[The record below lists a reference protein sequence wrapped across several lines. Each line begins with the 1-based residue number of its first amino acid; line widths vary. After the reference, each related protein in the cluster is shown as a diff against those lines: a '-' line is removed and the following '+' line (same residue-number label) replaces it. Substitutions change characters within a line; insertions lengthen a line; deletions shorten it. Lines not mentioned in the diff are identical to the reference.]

1 MCGGPG
7 VAREWPSSSAVTG
20 IGNKDTLR
28 GECHFVGRFTVRSN
42 VGAERLAVDKKGGGR
57 LESTRGP
64 RETVSTPSDPLSL
77 PLPPRG
83 AGKRGEI
90 ATL

>member
-1 MCGGPG
+1 M
-7 VAREWPSSSAVTG
+7 AREWPSSSAVTG

-64 RETVSTPSDPLSL
+64 RETVSTPSDPPSL
-77 PLPPRG
+77 PYLLVAQGSAERSPRS
-83 AGKRGEI
+83 EI
-90 ATL
+90 VI

>member
-1 MCGGPG
+1 M
-7 VAREWPSSSAVTG
+7 AREWPSSSAVTG

-64 RETVSTPSDPLSL
+64 RETVSTPS
-77 PLPPRG
+77 LPPLVAQGSAERSP
-83 AGKRGEI
+83 RSEI
-90 ATL
+90 VI